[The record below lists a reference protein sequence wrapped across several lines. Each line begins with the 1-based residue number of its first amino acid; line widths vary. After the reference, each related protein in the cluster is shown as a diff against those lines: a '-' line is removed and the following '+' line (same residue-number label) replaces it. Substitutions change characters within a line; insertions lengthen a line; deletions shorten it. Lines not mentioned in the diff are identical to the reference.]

1 MCNFTAKINNKAFIY
16 VGKKKNLP
24 LLEDF
29 EITGV
34 AAEGKS
40 LGRWNDMVVFVPYGA
55 PGDIA
60 RVKITGFVVW

>member
-16 VGKKKNLP
+16 VEKKKNLP

-40 LGRWNDMVVFVPYGA
+40 LGR
-55 PGDIA
+55 
-60 RVKITGFVVW
+60 